1 MAIKFPNNPVVGQVF
16 TPSVLKIYNTVVNSN
31 QPSGDK
37 DYVSFTTGSSP
48 ISVIY
53 LTKYVSTD
61 TIAFFAIQLG
71 SAWTAGQDVSQMI
84 TYGHLGSG
92 GGLPV
97 GSNILAGNPLYPQAA
112 ILAAN
117 TTYTMWIQQTGVT
130 LTEYVLS
137 TSLTYL
143 GETSLFSDYSSN
155 PAVPTNL
162 GTLASNNNTWVWS
175 GTTWAIQSSASPSF
189 VGVTASGTI
198 TAGSFSGPLV
208 GNSTGTHTG
217 AVVGNA
223 STATKLATS
232 RSINGIAFDGLN
244 DITVP
249 ASAETLTGTTL
260 KNTVTSSNLTAVG
273 VLNNLTVTGA
283 VNTSSTITATG
294 NITTSANVVVS
305 TAPTATTH
313 ATNKAYVDAKS
324 VAMSIALA

>member
-1 MAIKFPNNPVVGQVF
+1 MAIKFPSNPVVGQVY
-16 TPSVLKIYNTVVNSN
+16 TPSVLKIYNTVVST
-31 QPSGDK
+31 DK
-37 DYVSFTTGSSP
+37 DYVSFTTGSSS
-48 ISVIY
+48 ITAIY

-61 TIAFFAIQLG
+61 TKAFFAIQLG
-71 SAWTAGQDVSQMI
+71 SAWTIGVDTTQMLA
-84 TYGHLGSG
+84 YGHLGPG
-92 GGLPV
+92 TPGLGV
-97 GSNILAGNPLYPQAA
+97 GDNILAPMNA

-117 TTYTMWIQQTGVT
+117 TTYTMWIQQTGSS

-137 TSLTYL
+137 TSPSYQ
-143 GETSLFSDYSSN
+143 GETSLFNDYSSN
-155 PAVPTNL
+155 EAAPTNL
-162 GTLASNNNTWVWS
+162 GTIASNNNTWVWT
-175 GTTWAIQSSASPSF
+175 GTTWAIQASSAPSF
-189 VGVTASGTI
+189 VNVTASGTI

-217 AVVGNA
+217 AVVGNVTGNA
-223 STATKLATS
+223 STASTLYTS
-232 RSINGIAFDGLN
+232 RLINGVSFNGSN

-273 VLNNLTVTGA
+273 ALTNLTVTGA
-283 VNTSSTITATG
+283 VSTGSTITATG

>member
-16 TPSVLKIYNTVVNSN
+16 TPSVLKIYNTVVST
-31 QPSGDK
+31 DK
-37 DYVSFTTGSSP
+37 DYVTFTTGSSS
-48 ISVIY
+48 ITAIY
-53 LTKYVSTD
+53 LTKYVSVD
-61 TIAFFAIQLG
+61 PKAFFAIQLG
-71 SAWTAGQDVSQMI
+71 SAWTVGNDVTQMI
-84 TYGHLGSG
+84 SYGHLGPG
-92 GGLPV
+92 GELPV
-97 GSNILAGNPLYPQAA
+97 GGNILAGNPLYPQAA

-117 TTYTMWIQQTGVT
+117 TTYTMWIQQTGVNQ
-130 LTEYVLS
+130 TEYVLS
-137 TSLTYL
+137 TSPTYL
-143 GETSLFSDYSSN
+143 GEPSLFSDYSSN
-155 PAVPTNL
+155 AAAPTNL
-162 GTLASNNNTWVWS
+162 GTLASNNNTWVWT
-175 GTTWAIQSSASPSF
+175 GTTWAIQASASPSF
-189 VGVTASGTI
+189 VSVTASGTI
-198 TAGSFSGPLV
+198 TAGSFSGSLV

-223 STATKLATS
+223 STATKLAIS
-232 RSINGIAFDGLN
+232 RTINGVAFDGLN

-260 KNTVTSSNLTAVG
+260 KNTITSSNLTAVG
-273 VLNNLTVTGA
+273 ALTNLTVTGA

>member
-1 MAIKFPNNPVVGQVF
+1 MAIKFPNNPVVGQIF
-16 TPSVLKIYNTVVNSN
+16 TPSVLKIYNTVVST
-31 QPSGDK
+31 DK
-37 DYVSFTTGSSP
+37 DYVTFTTGSSS
-48 ISVIY
+48 ITAIY
-53 LTKYVSTD
+53 LTKYVSVD
-61 TIAFFAIQLG
+61 PIAFFAIQLG
-71 SAWTAGQDVSQMI
+71 SAWTVGNDVTQMVS
-84 TYGHLGSG
+84 YGHLGPG
-92 GGLPV
+92 GGLAV

-117 TTYTMWIQQTGVT
+117 TTYTMWIQQTGVNQ
-130 LTEYVLS
+130 TEYVLS
-137 TSLTYL
+137 TSSTYL
-143 GETSLFSDYSSN
+143 GELSLFSDYSSN
-155 PAVPTNL
+155 AAAPTSL
-162 GTLASNNNTWVWS
+162 GTIASNNNTWVWT
-175 GTTWAIQSSASPSF
+175 GTTWAIQASPSPSF
-189 VGVTASGTI
+189 VNITASGTI

-223 STATKLATS
+223 STASRLATS
-232 RSINGIAFDGLN
+232 RSINGVAFDGSN
-244 DITVP
+244 DITVS
-249 ASAETLTGTTL
+249 ANAETLTGSTL

-324 VAMSIALA
+324 VAMAVALG